1 MREKTPIVFEKQNN
15 LKVSKVKLTII
26 TSLILKCVLL
36 ALFWSEY
43 SKIAPSPYQI
53 WGADEAHWVKKSILV
68 EQAIERK
75 GVISTLFDLTN
86 VVSTWHCGWPFLAGY
101 IFFIFG
107 ENVFVVLLLKQFI
120 YAIGTL
126 YIYKLSLLVTS
137 SYKTSYMILLFSV
150 IYPPLTIYSVSF
162 MREEILFSF
171 ISITLYLIMKRNS
184 VDKAAFYELFII
196 LNIMIILTFR
206 VHVGCVFIIVYFIS
220 IFNNNLNFK
229 NFIYRCFILLFI
241 TFLTSEYIA
250 YGIRMISA
258 NGFSFSL
265 VEYVYSFTR
274 FLLSPLPWKM
284 EIDNHNYYNIWWYC
298 ITLPL
303 IILSILFSNYILQSI
318 NKNKILILFIL
329 MYFFCYMLNVK
340 ILGASNLAIG
350 PRQFSLIG
358 PLFFLTAYST
368 IFSKVKLY

>member
-1 MREKTPIVFEKQNN
+1 M
-15 LKVSKVKLTII
+15 
-26 TSLILKCVLL
+26 
-36 ALFWSEY
+36 
-43 SKIAPSPYQI
+43 
-53 WGADEAHWVKKSILV
+53 
-68 EQAIERK
+68 
-75 GVISTLFDLTN
+75 
-86 VVSTWHCGWPFLAGY
+86 
-101 IFFIFG
+101 
-107 ENVFVVLLLKQFI
+107 
-120 YAIGTL
+120 
-126 YIYKLSLLVTS
+126 
-137 SYKTSYMILLFSV
+137 
-150 IYPPLTIYSVSF
+150 TIYSVSF